1 MFFIKYR
8 CIILNINKNR
18 IKINAAIPN
27 KEERS
32 RMTEFTISEQWQA
45 IQKMARRN
53 TFGAMP
59 DLIAA
64 HYNID
69 TEDCELLDEYTA
81 CSDQIGAWLEI
92 LREGNISNEAAD
104 EIAHALEKLID
115 KHEDATRA
123 LAYVLGVAD
132 TVAAGEH
139 NAA

>member
-18 IKINAAIPN
+18 IKINAAIPS
-27 KEERS
+27 KEERND
-32 RMTEFTISEQWQA
+32 MTEFTIAEQWQA

-64 HYNID
+64 RYNID
-69 TEDCELLDEYTA
+69 GEGCALLDEYTA
-81 CSDQIGAWLEI
+81 YGDKISAWLEI
-92 LREGNISNEAAD
+92 LRDGNISNEAAD
-104 EIAHALEKLID
+104 EIAHALEGLID
-115 KHEDATRA
+115 KHEDTTRA
-123 LAYVLGVAD
+123 LAYAIGVAD